1 MDCSHRAGSAR
12 AARGGAAEGGGEP
25 AVTHLTAGRYRGR
38 APAEPHKANPQTLD
52 HKTNAHKNILRY
64 ILTRQILRHA
74 HKTIVLPRQVYYS
87 SVGCIDVVTP
97 Y

>member
-1 MDCSHRAGSAR
+1 MWTVLTEQVQLVQL
-12 AARGGAAEGGGEP
+12 AEELRREVESRPSPTSLRVGI
-25 AVTHLTAGRYRGR
+25 GR